1 MLLRNRIKFPS
12 LKKRPHVTKKKSI
25 LPIKCNNTR
34 QLPLEIQEIICF
46 MVLGEDASSSFA
58 VTAMCVCK
66 TWANFICER
75 LYRKYQFKG
84 YMQFIGF
91 VQTISLPNPL
101 LPYNLY
107 VREINFESV
116 NKYGV
121 DMRVRKLIRY
131 CPNIINITFG
141 YSTSVKA
148 NTLQMMSKYCQKVQ
162 TLQMGGI
169 QSFPFMLDCDFSGMT
184 NLRQLSL
191 TTTPIQ
197 SLSLQTLPVSLRQLQ
212 LVQMDALN
220 HQELIQFIQHHPKLT
235 SLSIQRCKLIH
246 QAFVDIITQ
255 LPGLNELELYG
266 SHINDLSLTGL
277 FHIPMT
283 LNKLTLCYTQ
293 ITDAT
298 LDAIANGCLVVNHL
312 NIIAHNQSITQFGIN
327 CLLKKKQFMSIQ

>member
-1 MLLRNRIKFPS
+1 
-12 LKKRPHVTKKKSI
+12 
-25 LPIKCNNTR
+25 
-34 QLPLEIQEIICF
+34 
-46 MVLGEDASSSFA
+46 
-58 VTAMCVCK
+58 
-66 TWANFICER
+66 
-75 LYRKYQFKG
+75 
-84 YMQFIGF
+84 MQFIGF

-121 DMRVRKLIRY
+121 DIRVRKLIRY

-184 NLRQLSL
+184 NLRHLSL

-197 SLSLQTLPVSLRQLQ
+197 SLSLQTLPVSIRQLQ

-220 HQELIQFIQHHPKLT
+220 HQELIYFIQHHPKLT

-246 QAFVDIITQ
+246 HAFAEIITQ
-255 LPGLNELELYG
+255 LPALNELELYG

-293 ITDAT
+293 ITDST

-312 NIIAHNQSITQFGIN
+312 NIIAHNQSITQFGIKS
-327 CLLKKKQFMSIQ
+327 LLRKKQFISIQ